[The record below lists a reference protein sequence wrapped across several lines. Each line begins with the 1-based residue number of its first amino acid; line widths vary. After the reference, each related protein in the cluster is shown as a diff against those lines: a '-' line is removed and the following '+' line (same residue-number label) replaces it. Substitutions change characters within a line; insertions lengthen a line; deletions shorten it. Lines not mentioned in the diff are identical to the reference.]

1 MVSPERRG
9 EERRGEERGE
19 GRARRRIRSGAQWI
33 DVDSRHVSID
43 KSEVPLEFTRT
54 SLENKLERGTSQEG
68 RYSCFKRKEPRIV
81 PAKTLP
87 AFDTEPGPQG

>member
-1 MVSPERRG
+1 MDRC
-9 EERRGEERGE
+9 
-19 GRARRRIRSGAQWI
+19 
-33 DVDSRHVSID
+33 SID

-54 SLENKLERGTSQEG
+54 SLENKSERGTSQEG

-87 AFDTEPGPQG
+87 AFDT

>member
-9 EERRGEERGE
+9 EERRGEERRE
-19 GRARRRIRSGAQWI
+19 ERAGQGGGFGSGAQWI
-33 DVDSRHVSID
+33 DVDSRHFGID

-54 SLENKLERGTSQEG
+54 SLENKSERGTSQEG
-68 RYSCFKRKEPRIV
+68 RYSCFKRKGPRIV

-87 AFDTEPGPQG
+87 AFDT